1 MLKNAKKIS
10 QFTNQFFF
18 VLLHSEMKTFSKI
31 IISLTVL
38 ILLMFGTG
46 GVCIA
51 KCNCSGKTSL
61 VLPLERSCCPTDGD
75 CMTITVAQISDYEA
89 PTAGAPFPSF
99 TGARVPPWAFSRFF
113 NSHRFHGFHRLFH
126 LTVNMLHNRA
136 ETVASQFHQHIIARG
151 NAGATNDPT
160 SIVGTI
166 VLRI

>member
-10 QFTNQFFF
+10 QFTNQLFF

-61 VLPLERSCCPTDGD
+61 VLPLERSCCPSEGD

-89 PTAGAPFPSF
+89 PTAGAPTS
-99 TGARVPPWAFSRFF
+99 PWAFSRIYSSHRF
-113 NSHRFHGFHRLFH
+113 HRFHGFYH
-126 LTVNMLHNRA
+126 LTANILHINP
-136 ETVASQFHQHIIARG
+136 IARG
-151 NAGATNDPT
+151 GTQAPVEPGTGAPNDPT

>member
-10 QFTNQFFF
+10 QFTNQLFF

-61 VLPLERSCCPTDGD
+61 VLPLERSCCPSEGD

-89 PTAGAPFPSF
+89 PTFDDTLPGPPFPSF

-126 LTVNMLHNRA
+126 LTVNMLHDRA
-136 ETVASQFHQHIIARG
+136 ETVASQFHQH
-151 NAGATNDPT
+151 T
-160 SIVGTI
+160 SVQHGYCC
-166 VLRI
+166 RR